1 MAQDKKFI
9 KGLTGY
15 KSKFTYV
22 VSVNVED
29 FKKELDRL
37 NVNGWAKFEVGE
49 SQKLN
54 KFNKPMVYGFEFVPY
69 TAEGTDNTTQQPQQ
83 HKVYAPAVPAN
94 APVAEDDL
102 PF

>member
-9 KGLTGY
+9 NGLTGY

-22 VSVNVED
+22 VSVNVEE

-69 TAEGTDNTTQQPQQ
+69 TAEGTDNAPKQANNA
-83 HKVYAPAVPAN
+83 VYAPAVPAN
-94 APVAEDDL
+94 APIVEDDL
-102 PF
+102 MF